1 MTTVE
6 VPIFVGLFVFCFV
19 GVMVYMAGYDR
30 GFTQGAKLA
39 SLGAE
44 KTLGALARASKLVV
58 GLDATREVLV
68 KAAEIL
74 MREGSVS
81 PELVKEME
89 DG

>member
-1 MTTVE
+1 MIAVE
-6 VPIFVGLFVFCFV
+6 VPLFIGLFVVCFV
-19 GVMVYMAGYDR
+19 AVVAYMAGYDR

-44 KTLGALARASKLVV
+44 KTINALARACKLVM
-58 GLDATREVLV
+58 GLDASREVSN